1 VGHRRLAVAREL
13 GITPRIHV
21 VEFGDGTRL
30 TRSGF
35 ASRSR
40 RNLGGEPLPPE
51 DRKDVAEYLYKERQ
65 WPMEDLAK
73 SLASATPESVRALR
87 TATFPHGKCGR
98 SEGQSG
104 AQGKPWAPEGTV
116 ALVERGAAGSG

>member
-1 VGHRRLAVAREL
+1 M
-13 GITPRIHV
+13 
-21 VEFGDGTRL
+21 GTRL

-87 TATFPHGKCGR
+87 TATFPTWEMRTIGR
-98 SEGQSG
+98 TVWG
-104 AQGKPWAPEGTV
+104 ARQALGARGPLLRWSNGGRPE
-116 ALVERGAAGSG
+116 AADLPG